1 MASLQMRLGRRKC
14 GLVQLSGVVEVTVMK
29 NFAPASSVKE
39 GTILVPDGRFTCMKA
54 NVEKRVNI
62 SETEQLYVECRCGR
76 HYLDGQ
82 FENGVYLGFRLR
94 RR

>member
-1 MASLQMRLGRRKC
+1 M
-14 GLVQLSGVVEVTVMK
+14 E

-39 GTILVPDGRFTCMKA
+39 GTLLVPDGRFTCMKA
-54 NVEKRVNI
+54 NAARHVKL
-62 SETEQLYVECRCGR
+62 SEDGGLYVECRCGR

-94 RR
+94 KG